1 MSEKPRLSVIIASY
15 NSKRTINDCIQSL
28 EKQTADKDFEIIV
41 IDSSTDDTAAIVK
54 ERFPQVNVYQSK
66 ERKYPESA
74 RNIGISVAK
83 GEIIAFIDADCVAD
97 KHWIRE
103 ILKAHQS
110 PQPVIGGAIANGNPG
125 YVGWA
130 AYFCELVQWMP
141 CARTK
146 WLTDVATGNTS
157 YKREVFEKYGGYME
171 GTYSADTAFHWR
183 LRQNGVR
190 LYFEP
195 SILVYHCYIDN
206 FIKFLSHEYFHGR
219 SFAGVRVEVKNFS
232 RLKRGIY
239 MLLSPFIVVKLFLR
253 TGISNLKNRRY
264 LLHYLKVTPLL
275 TLGIIFWT
283 AGECVGY
290 ARSRNKVNE
299 DVKHACSLDGRG

>member
-15 NSKRTINDCIQSL
+15 NSRRTINECIRSL
-28 EKQTADKDFEIIV
+28 ENQTTDKGFEIIV
-41 IDSSTDDTAAIVK
+41 VDSSIDGTATFVK
-54 ERFPQVNVYQSK
+54 ERFPQVNVYQFK

-74 RNIGISVAK
+74 RNVGISVAR

-110 PQPVIGGAIANGNPG
+110 PQSVVGGAIANGNPG

-130 AYFCELVQWMP
+130 AYFCELAQWMP
-141 CARTK
+141 GAHTK
-146 WLTDVATGNTS
+146 WLTDLATGNTS
-157 YKREVFEKYGGYME
+157 YKREVFEKYGTFME
-171 GTYSADTAFHWR
+171 GTYSADTAFHWH

-206 FIKFLSHEYFHGR
+206 FIKFLSHEYFHGQ
-219 SFAGVRVEVKNFS
+219 SFARVRVEVKSFS

-239 MLLSPFIVVKLFLR
+239 ILLTPLIVVKLFLR
-253 TGISNLKNRRY
+253 TGIINLKNRMY
-264 LLHYLKVTPLL
+264 LLHYLKVSPLL
-275 TLGIIFWT
+275 LLGIIFWT
-283 AGECVGY
+283 VGECIGY
-290 ARSRNKVNE
+290 AKGRNKTNKE
-299 DVKHACSLDGRG
+299 SN